1 MLAPVSVLSGR
12 CRESLVAMPLQ
23 LASSSAQTHKY
34 LLNPSI
40 RLQYTVKHMLLQF
53 SLPMSMP
60 VVPFPVSFQETLMGL
75 IFLLFFLPMCIVKLE
90 GPGRLGFVEGLK
102 AVIVKRGLFGVLH
115 VEIQVIR
122 GGPVGCVSRG

>member
-12 CRESLVAMPLQ
+12 CRESLVAMTLQ
-23 LASSSAQTHKY
+23 LASSSAHTHKY

-40 RLQYTVKHMLLQF
+40 RLQHTVKHMLLQF

-60 VVPFPVSFQETLMGL
+60 VIPFPVSFQETLMEL
-75 IFLLFFLPMCIVKLE
+75 IFLLFFHPLYIVKLE

-102 AVIVKRGLFGVLH
+102 AVPVRPGNDCRTFFFRGT
-115 VEIQVIR
+115 
-122 GGPVGCVSRG
+122 